1 MMTDPIAD
9 MLTRIR
15 NGQKAEKMSVH
26 VPASKLKLA
35 IAKVLQDEGY
45 VEACQ
50 EITVAGRPVLDITL
64 KYHGG
69 QPVIERLDRASSPG
83 LRRYQG
89 TNKLPRDSSYTR
101 RRNRCSLTG
110 RSRGYYRKFGLSRS
124 KLREI
129 MMRGEVPGVTKAS
142 W

>member
-1 MMTDPIAD
+1 MAKTSMINRDKNRTA
-9 MLTRIR
+9 LVAKYAVRR
-15 NGQKAEKMSVH
+15 AELRDKVKN
-26 VPASKLKLA
+26 VKLSEEERHTA
-35 IAKVLQDEGY
+35 MVALQ
-45 VEACQ
+45 
-50 EITVAGRPVLDITL
+50 
-64 KYHGG
+64 
-69 QPVIERLDRASSPG
+69 
-83 LRRYQG
+83 
-89 TNKLPRDSSYTR
+89 KLPRDSSYTR